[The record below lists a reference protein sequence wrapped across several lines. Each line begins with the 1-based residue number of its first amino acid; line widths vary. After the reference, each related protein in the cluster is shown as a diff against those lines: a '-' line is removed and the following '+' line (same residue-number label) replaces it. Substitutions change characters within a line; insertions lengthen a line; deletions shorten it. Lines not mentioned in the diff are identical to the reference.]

1 MENTP
6 EPSIFTKIIKGE
18 IPGVR
23 VFEDESVIVLMD
35 KFPST
40 KGQVLVIPKE
50 QIDYIFDIPDP
61 LYSHL
66 FEVSKKIAKALD
78 AAFKPKRVCVVIEG
92 FQVPHTHIRLYPVP
106 AGEPLDPHPGAMADD
121 VELEQLAE
129 QIRHAFE

>member
-61 LYSHL
+61 LYTHL
-66 FEVSKKIAKALD
+66 FEISKKVAKAQG
-78 AAFKPKRVCVVIEG
+78 AAFKPKRVCVVVEG
-92 FQVPHTHIRLYPVP
+92 FQVPHAHIRLYPVP
-106 AGEPLDPHPGAMADD
+106 EGKPLDPHPGAMADD
-121 VELEQLAE
+121 AELEQLAE